1 MDPFQEG
8 HHAHLMVSSHSS
20 MYSGSGWSVTSS
32 LWHLAKTR
40 SRLESSCSNDRFLW
54 NWLYNLWVSQWAWI
68 CVQVYLSSFLVC
80 SWCLHQTWYR
90 RCLRNAASSIAFFSL
105 HHAVCLCTSLKIRH
119 NKIWACSINK
129 LWFWKLEKDLLLR
142 NVICG
147 WWDMMR
153 SNCTFLSIRILRKR
167 YLIRSGP
174 NMKPGSS

>member
-1 MDPFQEG
+1 MRNCLLYMLINYLHFYGPFPGGTPCTFDGFFTLVNVQW
-8 HHAHLMVSSHSS
+8 L
-20 MYSGSGWSVTSS
+20 
-32 LWHLAKTR
+32 
-40 SRLESSCSNDRFLW
+40 RL

-90 RCLRNAASSIAFFSL
+90 RCLRNAAPSIAFFSL

-129 LWFWKLEKDLLLR
+129 LWFWKVEKDLLLR